1 MKGQYIGTLTP
12 ILVVYTIYCSR
23 KKEKKNHGCAE
34 IIISSLGRLCF
45 GEYLQYSVEI
55 ELLLSIKIEMLHRW
69 KQMLQ
74 HGGRER
80 YKDFIVIIKLDCK
93 VGFV

>member
-1 MKGQYIGTLTP
+1 VPQKEE
-12 ILVVYTIYCSR
+12 
-23 KKEKKNHGCAE
+23 EKKIIYRCAE
-34 IIISSLGRLCF
+34 IIFSSLGRLCF

-80 YKDFIVIIKLDCK
+80 YKTSLS
-93 VGFV
+93 